1 MCAVS
6 AVLLLCT
13 ANVCRSV
20 MAQAMLS
27 ARLAARGVTA
37 GVGSAGLLA
46 GDRRPP
52 PEVISVMAAR
62 GIDVSRHR
70 SRVVTAEDLAAAD
83 LILGLAREHVRHAAV
98 LLPAAWPRAFT
109 LRELVRRGQQ
119 AGSAR
124 PGEPLG
130 HWLDRAADGREPG
143 RPARPRPGRR
153 RGRPGRRPAAPPTR
167 RPRACSTG
175 SPATWS
181 TWAGRAAGRCQSRPG
196 PFGIRIFKI
205 LSSERSPVPP
215 PSVRRLRSRGLQQPL
230 PGNRARAAPL
240 RWRTR
245 PAAAAGRRPRR
256 PARAGSA
263 RPGRA
268 A

>member
-1 MCAVS
+1 
-6 AVLLLCT
+6 
-13 ANVCRSV
+13 

-52 PEVISVMAAR
+52 PEVISAMAAR

-119 AGSAR
+119 AGPR
-124 PGEPLG
+124 VPGEPLG
-130 HWLDRAADGREPG
+130 HWLDRAAADRDRAGLLGRG
-143 RPARPRPGRR
+143 PADDVTDPVGGPLAAYQATAYLLDRLTRDLVDLGWPS
-153 RGRPGRRPAAPPTR
+153 RGSLPE
-167 RPRACSTG
+167 S
-175 SPATWS
+175 
-181 TWAGRAAGRCQSRPG
+181 PG
-196 PFGIRIFKI
+196 P
-205 LSSERSPVPP
+205 
-215 PSVRRLRSRGLQQPL
+215 VRDKDF
-230 PGNRARAAPL
+230 
-240 RWRTR
+240 
-245 PAAAAGRRPRR
+245 
-256 PARAGSA
+256 
-263 RPGRA
+263 
-268 A
+268 